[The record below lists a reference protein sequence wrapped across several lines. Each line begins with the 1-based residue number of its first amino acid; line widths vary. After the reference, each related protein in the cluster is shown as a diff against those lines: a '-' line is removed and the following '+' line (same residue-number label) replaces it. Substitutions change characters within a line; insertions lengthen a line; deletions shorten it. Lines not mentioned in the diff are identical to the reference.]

1 MSEREAE
8 LGSGPGGGTGSELD
22 PRGDPSK
29 PPSAVGRT
37 RQPWLHLHPL
47 SPILR
52 GGLASAAVV
61 AYIVSQQLDTLFGAG
76 SSDDP
81 TRGHLGWAA
90 LVVAGV
96 LLVIVAGSWLSW
108 RFSRYRVGETLIE
121 LRTGF
126 VFRQHRQV
134 RFDRIQA
141 VDVGRPL
148 LARLTGLSEVVV
160 QSAGGRNSQLKLSFL
175 AYSRAQQVREQLMSL
190 ASVVDSRVSGDQ
202 APAGTEGDARDVTEP
217 ARPAPDGTPAP
228 PAVDGQR
235 VVRVPNAR
243 VVQSVLYRGQSVF
256 LVLAVPA
263 LVGSLVAGV
272 GGMVAWLGPMTL
284 ALGTGQVK
292 RLMHEWNFEL
302 LHGGDRLRLRHGLT
316 DLRATTVPLHRI
328 QAVEATQPLPW
339 RLTGWWRLRMNVAGA
354 GQGEDATETVLLPV
368 GTLEEVLGVLTLV
381 LPGTSPEVMAAA
393 LLGEG
398 TGHGFTTATA
408 RARRLDPVGWRRLG
422 YTAAPQVLV
431 TRRGRLWRRAQFV
444 PHARVQSL
452 RVSQGPL
459 ERSQGVAS
467 VRLVSTPGPV
477 SPVVSHLDLV
487 EAERLLEEQVARSGL
502 ARRHT

>member
-1 MSEREAE
+1 MSEPA
-8 LGSGPGGGTGSELD
+8 
-22 PRGDPSK
+22 
-29 PPSAVGRT
+29 GRT
-37 RQPWLHLHPL
+37 DQPWLHLHPL

-52 GGLASAAVV
+52 GGLAFAALV
-61 AYIVSQQLDTLFGAG
+61 AYFVSQQLDTLFGASG
-76 SSDDP
+76 DDP
-81 TRGHLGWAA
+81 TRGHLGWAV

-108 RFSRYRVGETLIE
+108 RFSRYRVGVTLIE

-126 VFRQHRQV
+126 LFRQHRQV

-175 AYSRAQQVREQLMSL
+175 AASRAQEVREQLMSL
-190 ASVVDSRVSGDQ
+190 ASVADSGTRTDDP
-202 APAGTEGDARDVTEP
+202 PASTWGGALDVADP
-217 ARPAPDGTPAP
+217 GRPADGDPA
-228 PAVDGQR
+228 ATGMVGHR
-235 VVRVPNAR
+235 VVLVPNVR
-243 VVQSVLYRGQSVF
+243 VVQSILYRGQSVF

-263 LVGSLVAGV
+263 LVGSFIAGV
-272 GGMVAWLGPMTL
+272 GANVAWLGPMTL
-284 ALGTGQVK
+284 ALGTAQFK

-302 LHGGDRLRLRHGLT
+302 LHRGDRLRLRHGLT
-316 DLRATTVPLHRI
+316 DLRATTVPMHRI
-328 QAVEATQPLPW
+328 QAVEASQPLPW

-368 GTLEEVLGVLTLV
+368 GTFEEVLGVLVLV
-381 LPGTSPEVMAAA
+381 LPGTPPEVIAAA
-393 LLGEG
+393 LLGDG
-398 TGHGFTTATA
+398 PGYGFTTATA
-408 RARRLDPVGWRRLG
+408 RARRLDPLGWRRLG
-422 YTAAPQVLV
+422 YAAAPQVLV
-431 TRRGRLWRRAQFV
+431 TRRGRWWRAAQFV

-452 RVSQGPL
+452 KVSQGPL

-467 VRLVSTPGPV
+467 VHLVSTPGPV
-477 SPVVSHLDLV
+477 SPVVAHLDLAQ
-487 EAERLLEEQVARSGL
+487 AERLLEEQVVRSGL